1 MPFEIVAMQ
10 EIEPYYNWEKHYVA
24 SHDERSPFYG
34 RTYNLDYY
42 ENAIYGY
49 YIHPLWDHIGSE
61 TLYVKI
67 LFADYNKRF
76 VIIEMFG
83 EWNDALHND
92 IMFLKRQVIDPIIDE
107 GINQFIL
114 LGENVLDF
122 HGAEDDYYAEW
133 FDDVE
138 DGWIAA
144 VNFRE
149 HVEEE
154 WKKYRLDY
162 YINFGGTLHLNNWR
176 TLQPEPF
183 YELVKNLMIRRL
195 T

>member
-1 MPFEIVAMQ
+1 MQ

-34 RTYNLDYY
+34 RIYNLDYY

-67 LFADYNKRF
+67 LFADYAKRF

-92 IMFLKRQVIDPIIDE
+92 IMFLKRQVIDPLVDE

-144 VNFRE
+144 VSFRE

-176 TLQPEPF
+176 TLLPEPF
-183 YELVKNLMIRRL
+183 YELVKNLMVRRL

>member
-1 MPFEIVAMQ
+1 MQ
-10 EIEPYYNWEKHYVA
+10 EIEPYYNWEKHYIA
-24 SHDERSPFYG
+24 SDDERSPFHG
-34 RTYNLDYY
+34 RTYNLEYY
-42 ENAIYGY
+42 ENTIYGY
-49 YIHPLWDHIGSE
+49 YIHPLWDDIGSE

-67 LFADYNKRF
+67 LFADYKKRF

-92 IMFLKRQVIDPIIDE
+92 IMFFKRQVIDPLIGQ

-114 LGENVLDF
+114 LGENVFDF
-122 HGAEDDYYAEW
+122 HGGNEDDYYSEW

-138 DGWIAA
+138 DGWIVA

-149 HVEEE
+149 HVEEQ

-183 YELVKNLMIRRL
+183 YELVKNLMVRRL

>member
-1 MPFEIVAMQ
+1 MQ
-10 EIEPYYNWEKHYVA
+10 EIEPYYNWEKHYIA
-24 SHDERSPFYG
+24 SEDERSPFYG
-34 RTYNLDYY
+34 RTYNLEYY

-67 LFADYNKRF
+67 LFADYKKRF
-76 VIIEMFG
+76 TIIEMFG

-92 IMFLKRQVIDPIIDE
+92 IMFLKRQVIDPLVNE

-122 HGAEDDYYAEW
+122 HGGNEDDYYSEW

-138 DGWIAA
+138 DGWIVAI
-144 VNFRE
+144 NFRE
-149 HVEEE
+149 HVEEQ

-183 YELVKNLMIRRL
+183 YELVKNLMVRRL

>member
-1 MPFEIVAMQ
+1 MQ

-49 YIHPLWDHIGSE
+49 YIHPLWDDIGSE

-67 LFADYNKRF
+67 LFADYNKLF

-92 IMFLKRQVIDPIIDE
+92 IMFFKRQVIDPLE
-107 GINQFIL
+107 NQGINQFIL

-122 HGAEDDYYAEW
+122 HGGNDDDYYAEW

-144 VNFRE
+144 INFRE
-149 HVEEE
+149 HVEEQ

-183 YELVKNLMIRRL
+183 YELVKNLMVRRL